1 MKFLIQKN
9 DNYTVMSN
17 FHLRE
22 KGMSLKAKGLL
33 SLMLSL
39 PDEWDYAIEG
49 LTVLTAD
56 GKDSIKAAIKELEK
70 FGYLVRKQKK
80 DENGRFAGYDYLVYE
95 KPLTEKPLTEKPLT
109 EKPLTEKPLTEKLL
123 TEKPPQIN
131 IDILNKEIVSKYVSN
146 KKEETYCAHARE
158 SYDDIMEEGGVEPA
172 LKEVLYTFIK
182 HLQANG
188 IVVINDRLWGIILAL
203 DRTFDTMEEKIAEI
217 KKAISCGYKRLPCEG

>member
-33 SLMLSL
+33 SLMRSL

-109 EKPLTEKPLTEKLL
+109 EKP
-123 TEKPPQIN
+123 PQIN
-131 IDILNKEIVSKYVSN
+131 IDILNKEVVSKYVSN

-158 SYDDIMEEGGVEPA
+158 SYDDIMEECGVEPA

-188 IVVINDRLWGIILAL
+188 IVVINDRLWGIILSL